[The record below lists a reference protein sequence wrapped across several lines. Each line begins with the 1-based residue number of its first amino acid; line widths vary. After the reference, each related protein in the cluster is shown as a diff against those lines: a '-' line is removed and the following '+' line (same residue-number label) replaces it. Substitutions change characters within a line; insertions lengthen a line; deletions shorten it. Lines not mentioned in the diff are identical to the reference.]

1 MFVCTMLVAVG
12 GAVAIGYILREL
24 RRQRRGIGLPRE
36 ETARTLADL
45 ERKMAKRGI

>member
-1 MFVCTMLVAVG
+1 MFVFTTLIAVG

-24 RRQRRGIGLPRE
+24 RRQRRGIGLPHE
-36 ETARTLADL
+36 ETARTLSEL